1 MENKIKI
8 GVSSCLI
15 GEKVRWNG
23 DHKQNYYVREVL
35 AKYFEYVSVCPEMEV
50 GMGVPR
56 ETVALY
62 GNLQNPRMIS
72 KKTQADWTKTMKHY
86 SKNRISS
93 LAHDQLCGYIFKSKS
108 PSCGLGRVPIYAEF
122 GSNKV
127 RHGAGMFS
135 KEFTNKYPLIPTEDE
150 GRLNDPNIREN
161 FIVKVFCFSRL
172 QTLFKK
178 NFSIGALVR
187 FHTQHKFLLL
197 AHSRNHYDLLGQLV
211 AKSKSLNKK
220 DLKVKYG
227 KTFME
232 TLNFKATTKK
242 NTDVLLH
249 MMGFLKKILTK
260 GEKEDILNT
269 IQDYRIELVPLI
281 VPITLIRHQVNKHNI
296 EYLKEQT
303 YLNPHP
309 KELMLRNHV

>member
-108 PSCGLGRVPIYAEF
+108 PSSV
-122 GSNKV
+122 
-127 RHGAGMFS
+127 
-135 KEFTNKYPLIPTEDE
+135 
-150 GRLNDPNIREN
+150 
-161 FIVKVFCFSRL
+161 
-172 QTLFKK
+172 
-178 NFSIGALVR
+178 
-187 FHTQHKFLLL
+187 
-197 AHSRNHYDLLGQLV
+197 
-211 AKSKSLNKK
+211 
-220 DLKVKYG
+220 
-227 KTFME
+227 
-232 TLNFKATTKK
+232 
-242 NTDVLLH
+242 
-249 MMGFLKKILTK
+249 
-260 GEKEDILNT
+260 
-269 IQDYRIELVPLI
+269 
-281 VPITLIRHQVNKHNI
+281 
-296 EYLKEQT
+296 
-303 YLNPHP
+303 
-309 KELMLRNHV
+309 